1 LTVSETGAA
10 DRPPT
15 SDPELALFN
24 DAYIAVLIAL
34 AARSYSERS
43 NGRRMPWMLAFIV
56 VPLVAHRVVRE
67 QLPGTTRARLTKW
80 IASQPLLH
88 AEFPARAQALT
99 PYVRRGLRY
108 GLRSGTIEIDD
119 EGGVRSTLST
129 RRFSALVSID
139 AQEAGKQANFL
150 GRWFAVI
157 EDVPSIFRQLGVSP

>member
-1 LTVSETGAA
+1 MTIGEIGAA
-10 DRPPT
+10 HRPPA
-15 SDPELALFN
+15 SDPEIALFN

-34 AARSYSERS
+34 AARSYSERA
-43 NGRRMPWMLAFIV
+43 NGRPMPWMLAFIV
-56 VPLVAHRVVRE
+56 VPLVAHRAVRE
-67 QLPGTTRARLTKW
+67 QLPGTTRARLTNW

-88 AEFPARAQALT
+88 AGFPALAQAMT
-99 PYVRRGLRY
+99 PYVRRGFRY

-119 EGGVRSTLST
+119 GGVRSTLST
-129 RRFSALVSID
+129 RRFSALASTD